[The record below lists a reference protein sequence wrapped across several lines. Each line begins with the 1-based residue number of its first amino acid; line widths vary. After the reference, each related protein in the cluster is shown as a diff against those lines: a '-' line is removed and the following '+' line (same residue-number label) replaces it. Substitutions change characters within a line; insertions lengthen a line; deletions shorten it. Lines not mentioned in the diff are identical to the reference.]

1 MVSKMKK
8 KHKDRFVFLFDVS
21 SWRDHHVLYCTY
33 GGGTAGLAA
42 GGAAV
47 DWLLFFLPIVY
58 E

>member
-8 KHKDRFVFLFDVS
+8 KHKRQVRLPFRFS
-21 SWRDHHVLYCTY
+21 SWRDYHVLYCTY